1 MARRDHQPP
10 FYTALVILLG
20 IWVQLWFDRDI
31 CPRYALPI
39 ALMASPFAA
48 LGLLGLTARLLRV
61 AAWCGGQVRTQRA
74 VLLVIAVAVAVAGLV
89 DAWHSNRKYF
99 EARQM
104 AGDIGRWVRRE
115 FSAPPM
121 LVGPVGFT
129 PVANYYAFGGPCE
142 AFRWET
148 TPAAIL
154 AMVQQSKADVVLLRS
169 AKELTPQ
176 RCESVVECM
185 KQAGFR
191 TVDRADLPPT
201 CDEVQVLLRDHRS
214 AYTVLVPLR
223 R

>member
-1 MARRDHQPP
+1 M
-10 FYTALVILLG
+10 T
-20 IWVQLWFDRDI
+20 
-31 CPRYALPI
+31 
-39 ALMASPFAA
+39 
-48 LGLLGLTARLLRV
+48 
-61 AAWCGGQVRTQRA
+61 
-74 VLLVIAVAVAVAGLV
+74 AGLIIL
-89 DAWHSNRKYF
+89 SSSSPK
-99 EARQM
+99 
-104 AGDIGRWVRRE
+104 
-115 FSAPPM
+115 SPPSPQWG
-121 LVGPVGFT
+121 LR
-129 PVANYYAFGGPCE
+129 
-142 AFRWET
+142 FRWET

-214 AYTVLVPLR
+214 AYTVLAPLR